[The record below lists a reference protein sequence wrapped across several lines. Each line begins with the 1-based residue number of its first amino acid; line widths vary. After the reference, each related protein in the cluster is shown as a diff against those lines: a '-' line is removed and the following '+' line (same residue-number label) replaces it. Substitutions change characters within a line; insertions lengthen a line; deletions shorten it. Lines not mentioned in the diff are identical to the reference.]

1 MPAASQQH
9 RRSGKAAIEAMTKPP
24 PHLQAPSR
32 MPDRFEG
39 LLQQAIM
46 ALNAQRPGDAE
57 RLAGEV
63 LKAEPR
69 HVAAL
74 KIAGRAA
81 RLQGRAG
88 DAIALLE
95 PAARSSH
102 DAELDTELALALQ
115 QAGRAD
121 DAASRLRRAVKR
133 SPPYPPAFAE
143 FAQLLISLKRFDEA
157 AETLK
162 RGVEAA
168 PMAAALQAQLGF
180 LLLERH
186 NHAQAKAVFAR
197 LLTLYPGFPDALFG
211 LGKTHQELHE
221 NEPAVAHLRQY
232 LMARPAHWGAW
243 ISLGHCLLAL
253 GDFEAGYDCFRTAA
267 RGDPKHYTNA
277 LSSLVKSPRGRFW
290 LKPSAGADFLLGA
303 KR

>member
-1 MPAASQQH
+1 M
-9 RRSGKAAIEAMTKPP
+9 MKPP
-24 PHLQAPSR
+24 SHRLAAGQ
-32 MPDRFEG
+32 MPGRFDG
-39 LLQQAIM
+39 LLQQAVM

-81 RLQGRAG
+81 RLQGRAC
-88 DAIALLE
+88 DAVALLE

-115 QAGRAD
+115 QVGRAD

-143 FAQLLISLKRFDEA
+143 LAQLLISLKRFDEA

-162 RGVEAA
+162 RGIEAA

-197 LLTLYPGFPDALFG
+197 LLALYPGFPDALFG

-221 NEPAVAHLRQY
+221 NEPAAAHLRQY

-243 ISLGHCLLAL
+243 LSLGHCLLAL
-253 GDFEAGYDCFRTAA
+253 GDFEAGFECFRTAA

-277 LSSLVKSPRGRFW
+277 LSSLVKASRGRFW
-290 LKPSAGADFLLGA
+290 LKPSAGAEFLLGA

>member
-1 MPAASQQH
+1 
-9 RRSGKAAIEAMTKPP
+9 MTKPP
-24 PHLQAPSR
+24 SHSQMPSQ
-32 MPDRFEG
+32 MPGRFDG
-39 LLQQAIM
+39 LLQQAAM

-63 LKAEPR
+63 LKADRR

-74 KIAGRAA
+74 KLAGRAI
-81 RLQGRAG
+81 RLQGRAV

-95 PAARSSH
+95 PVARSSH
-102 DAELDTELALALQ
+102 DPELDTELALALQ
-115 QAGRAD
+115 LAGRPD

-143 FAQLLISLKRFDEA
+143 FAKLLISLKRFDEA
-157 AETLK
+157 AETLR

-168 PMAAALQAQLGF
+168 PMASPLQAQLGF
-180 LLLERH
+180 LLLERRQH
-186 NHAQAKAVFAR
+186 VEAKAVFAR
-197 LLTLYPGFPDALFG
+197 LLALYPGFPDALFG

-221 NEPAVAHLRQY
+221 NEPAAVHLRQY

-253 GDFEAGYDCFRTAA
+253 GEFEAGYDCFRTAA
-267 RGDPKHYTNA
+267 RGDPAHYTNA
-277 LSSLVKSPRGRFW
+277 LSSLVKAPRGRFW
-290 LKPSAGADFLLGA
+290 LKPSAGAAFLLGA
-303 KR
+303 KQ

>member
-1 MPAASQQH
+1 MPD
-9 RRSGKAAIEAMTKPP
+9 AMMKPP
-24 PHLQAPSR
+24 LHRQTGQVSG
-32 MPDRFEG
+32 RFDG
-39 LLQQAIM
+39 LVQQAVM
-46 ALNAQRPGDAE
+46 ALNAQRPDEAE

-74 KIAGRAA
+74 TIAGRAA
-81 RLQGRAG
+81 RLQGRPA

-95 PAARSSH
+95 PAARISH
-102 DAELDTELALALQ
+102 DAELDTELALALRLV
-115 QAGRAD
+115 GRAD

-133 SPPYPPAFAE
+133 TPPYPPAFAE

-157 AETLK
+157 AETLR

-168 PMAAALQAQLGF
+168 PMAAALQVQLGL
-180 LLLERH
+180 LLLERRH
-186 NHAQAKAVFAR
+186 HAEAKAAFTR
-197 LLTLYPGFPDALFG
+197 LLALLPGFPDALFG

-221 NEPAVAHLRQY
+221 NEPASAYLRQY

-253 GDFEAGYDCFRTAA
+253 GDFEAGYECFRTAA

-277 LSSLVKSPRGRFW
+277 LSSLVKAPRGRFW
-290 LKPSAGADFLLGA
+290 LKPSAGAEFLLGA

>member
-1 MPAASQQH
+1 MMKPPQH
-9 RRSGKAAIEAMTKPP
+9 R
-24 PHLQAPSR
+24 QAGQ
-32 MPDRFEG
+32 MPGRFDG
-39 LLQQAIM
+39 LLQQAAM
-46 ALNAQRPGDAE
+46 ALNAQRPADAE

-74 KIAGRAA
+74 KIAGCAA
-81 RLQGRAG
+81 RLQGRAA

-95 PAARSSH
+95 PVARSSH
-102 DAELDTELALALQ
+102 DAELDTELALALRL
-115 QAGRAD
+115 AGRAE
-121 DAASRLRRAVKR
+121 DAAARLRRAVKR

-157 AETLK
+157 AETLR

-168 PMAAALQAQLGF
+168 PMVPALQAQLGF
-180 LLLERH
+180 LLLERR
-186 NHAQAKAVFAR
+186 NHAEAKAVFAR
-197 LLTLYPGFPDALFG
+197 LLALYPGFPDALFG

-221 NEPAVAHLRQY
+221 NEPAAAHLRQY

-243 ISLGHCLLAL
+243 LSLGHCLLAL
-253 GDFEAGYDCFRTAA
+253 GDFAAGYDCFRTAA

-277 LSSLVKSPRGRFW
+277 LSSLVKAPRGRFW
-290 LKPSAGADFLLGA
+290 LKPSAGAEFLLGA